1 MESVKLV
8 RPIPPMDEYLAMM
21 RAYLEKIRSLPDDE
35 AKEEAQR
42 NFIEAGIYNK
52 DGTPKENIVDNY

>member
-21 RAYLEKIRSLPDDE
+21 RAYLEKLKALPKDE
-35 AKEEAQR
+35 AHIINKR
-42 NFIEAGIYNK
+42 CLIESGVFNT